1 MTKFL
6 IKRLASL
13 VLVVIGITLIVFIAT
28 HCLPADPARAAAGPS
43 ATAEQVEE
51 KRKELGLDRL
61 YMSSMSTMSK
71 DFCP

>member
-13 VLVVIGITLIVFIAT
+13 VLVIIGITLIVFIAT

-43 ATAEQVEE
+43 ATAEQERKE
-51 KRKELGLDRL
+51 KRIGAGQA
-61 YMSSMSTMSK
+61 YI
-71 DFCP
+71 